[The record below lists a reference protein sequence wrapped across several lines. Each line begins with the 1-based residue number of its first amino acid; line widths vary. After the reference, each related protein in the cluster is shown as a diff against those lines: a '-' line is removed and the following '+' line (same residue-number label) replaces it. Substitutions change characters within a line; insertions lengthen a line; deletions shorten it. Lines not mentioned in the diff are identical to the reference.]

1 MITKITKINNLA
13 VFKDF
18 EWDKVVRDS
27 KGNNISKFTKVNI
40 IYGRNY
46 SGKTTLSRIVRSLE
60 TKKLSEKY
68 EDPDFEVEFDSNNK
82 ITLQNIEEQKQI
94 IRVFNEDFVKEN
106 LRFISNP
113 EENITPFAILGENNS
128 IEEELEK
135 LKEKLGRNEVEN
147 KSGLY
152 LELEKKE
159 DNKKSSEKEYND
171 RKKSLESK
179 IQEKAIN
186 KQTGIKYQ
194 SDIFGD
200 QNYNSTKLRDE
211 IDLVLTEKIFLT
223 EEEKAKKLALLK
235 ETIKRDILPII
246 ISEIDLQTLNNKVK
260 EVVTRP
266 ITPSNKIE
274 ELVKIAVLNRWVKEG
289 RKIHKENGLKEC
301 SFCGN
306 KISEER
312 WKELDKH
319 FDEESEKLEKEI
331 DSMLQEVDS
340 YVTKI
345 SDVLPIDK
353 NLFYADFQN
362 KLEELIEEKDNCIK
376 KIVKELNSLKKIL
389 ESRKQDL
396 LNIQSFSDIQDFSK
410 ELNECIT
417 KYNRLVKESNSYS
430 QNLSQNQENAKKALR
445 LKEVADF
452 AKDIQY
458 SEEKE
463 KIDKLKIE
471 WEKSL
476 EEEEEVNKKIIEVL
490 NLISN
495 KERER
500 KDEEAGAKKVNEY
513 LNNFFGHSFLTL
525 QALKD
530 KDEEKSIYF
539 EVVRNEKKAYH
550 LSEGECSLISFCYF
564 MAKLEDI
571 DTKDMNPIIWIDDPI
586 SSLDGNHIFFVYS
599 LINSQIIQKKFF
611 EQLFISTHN
620 LDFLKYLKRFSNHFS
635 KKNNPENIISYFLLA
650 RERDESNLII
660 MPNYLK
666 NYVTE
671 FNYLFHQIYKCSIA
685 EENDIDE
692 HSLFYNFANN
702 TRKFLEAF
710 LFYKYPNADMNDKD
724 KLLKFFG
731 EDKQAVIL
739 VDRIDNE
746 YSHSEGTIERSMR
759 PIDVPEMRTMAQYI
773 LKKIEEKDKEQYDAL
788 LKSIGECKK

>member
-13 VFKDF
+13 VFKNF
-18 EWDKVVRDS
+18 EWDKVIRD

-113 EENITPFAILGENNS
+113 EENITSFAILGENNS
-128 IEEELEK
+128 IEEEIEE
-135 LKEKLGRNEVEN
+135 LKEKLGRNEEGN

-159 DNKKSSEKEYND
+159 ANKKLSEEEYNN

-186 KQTGIKYQ
+186 KQTGIKYH
-194 SDIFGD
+194 SNIFGD
-200 QNYNSTKLRDE
+200 QNYNSTKLKEE
-211 IDLVLTEKIFLT
+211 IEFVLTEKNFLT
-223 EEEKAKKLALLK
+223 EKEKADKLALLK
-235 ETIKRDILPII
+235 ETIKIQISPII
-246 ISEIDLQTLNNKVK
+246 APEIDLQTLNNKVK
-260 EVVTRP
+260 EVVIRP

-289 RKIHKENGLKEC
+289 RKIHKENDLKEC

-312 WKELDKH
+312 WEELDKH

-353 NLFYADFQN
+353 NLFYTNFQN
-362 KLEELIEEKDNCIK
+362 ELEQLIEEKDNCIK

-430 QNLSQNQENAKKALR
+430 QNLSQNQENAKKVLR

-452 AKDIQY
+452 ARDIQY
-458 SEEKE
+458 SKEKAEIDNLKIKWENSSDEEKE
-463 KIDKLKIE
+463 VNDKIT
-471 WEKSL
+471 
-476 EEEEEVNKKIIEVL
+476 EVL
-490 NLISN
+490 DLISN

-539 EVVRNEKKAYH
+539 EVVRNGKKAYH

-571 DTKDMNPIIWIDDPI
+571 GTKDMNPIIWIDDPI

-599 LINSQIIQKKFF
+599 LISSEIIQPKKI

-620 LDFLKYLKRFSNHFS
+620 LDFLKYLKRFSNYFS
-635 KKNNPENIISYFLLA
+635 KKESQENIISYFLLA

-710 LFYKYPNADMNDKD
+710 LFYKYPNADINDKD

-731 EDKQAVIL
+731 GDKQAVIL

-746 YSHSEGTIERSMR
+746 YSHLEGLFERSMK
-759 PIDVPEMRTMAQYI
+759 PVDVPEMRKMAQYI
-773 LKKIEEKDKEQYDAL
+773 LRKIEEKDKEQYDSL

>member
-68 EDPDFEVEFDSNNK
+68 EDPDFEVEFNSNNK

-128 IEEELEK
+128 IEEEIEK
-135 LKEKLGRNEVEN
+135 LKEKLGRNEEGN

-159 DNKKSSEKEYND
+159 ANKKSSEKEYND

-186 KQTGIKYQ
+186 KQTGIKYH

-211 IDLVLTEKIFLT
+211 IDLVLTEKFFLT
-223 EEEKAKKLALLK
+223 EEEKAKKSALLK

-362 KLEELIEEKDNCIK
+362 KLEKLIEEKDNCIK

-417 KYNRLVKESNSYS
+417 KYNCLVKESNSYS
-430 QNLSQNQENAKKALR
+430 QNLSQNQENAKNALR

-452 AKDIQY
+452 ARDIQY
-458 SEEKE
+458 SKEKAEIDNLKIKWENSSGEEKE
-463 KIDKLKIE
+463 VNDKIT
-471 WEKSL
+471 
-476 EEEEEVNKKIIEVL
+476 EVL
-490 NLISN
+490 DLISN

-539 EVVRNEKKAYH
+539 EVVRNGKKAYH

-599 LINSQIIQKKFF
+599 LISSEIIQPKKI

-620 LDFLKYLKRFSNHFS
+620 LDFLKYLKRFSNYFS
-635 KKNNPENIISYFLLA
+635 KKESQENTISYFLLN

-710 LFYKYPNADMNDKD
+710 LFYKYPNADINDKD
-724 KLLKFFG
+724 KLLKFFEG
-731 EDKQAVIL
+731 DKQAVTL
-739 VDRIDNE
+739 ADRIDNE
-746 YSHSEGTIERSMR
+746 YSHLEGLFERSMR
-759 PIDVPEMRTMAQYI
+759 PVDVPEMRTMAQYI

-788 LKSIGECKK
+788 LKSIGEYKK

>member
-68 EDPDFEVEFDSNNK
+68 EDPDFEVEFNSNNK

-128 IEEELEK
+128 IEEEIEK
-135 LKEKLGRNEVEN
+135 LKEKLGRNEEGN

-159 DNKKSSEKEYND
+159 ANKKSSEKEYND

-186 KQTGIKYQ
+186 KQTGIKYH

-211 IDLVLTEKIFLT
+211 IDLVLTEKFFLT
-223 EEEKAKKLALLK
+223 EEEKAKKSALLK

-362 KLEELIEEKDNCIK
+362 KLEKLIEEKDNCIK

-417 KYNRLVKESNSYS
+417 KYNCLVKESNSYS
-430 QNLSQNQENAKKALR
+430 QNLSQNQENAKNALR

-452 AKDIQY
+452 ARDIQY
-458 SEEKE
+458 SKEKAEIDNLKIKWENSSGEEKE
-463 KIDKLKIE
+463 VNDKIT
-471 WEKSL
+471 
-476 EEEEEVNKKIIEVL
+476 EVL
-490 NLISN
+490 DLISN

-539 EVVRNEKKAYH
+539 EVVRNGKKAYH

-571 DTKDMNPIIWIDDPI
+571 DTKNMNPIIWIDDPI

-599 LINSQIIQKKFF
+599 LISSEIIQPKKF

-620 LDFLKYLKRFSNHFS
+620 LDFLKYLKRFSNYLS
-635 KKNNPENIISYFLLA
+635 KKDGQENIISYFLLT
-650 RERDESNLII
+650 RESDESKLII

-685 EENDIDE
+685 EENDINE

-710 LFYKYPNADMNDKD
+710 LFYKYPNADINDKD
-724 KLLKFFG
+724 KLLKFFEG
-731 EDKQAVIL
+731 DKQAVTL
-739 VDRIDNE
+739 ADRIDNE
-746 YSHSEGTIERSMR
+746 YSHLEGLFERSMR
-759 PIDVPEMRTMAQYI
+759 PVDIPEMRTMAQYI
-773 LKKIEEKDKEQYDAL
+773 LKKIKEKDEEQYDAL

>member
-68 EDPDFEVEFDSNNK
+68 EDPDFEVEFNSNNK

-128 IEEELEK
+128 IEEEIEK
-135 LKEKLGRNEVEN
+135 LKEKLGRNEEGN

-159 DNKKSSEKEYND
+159 ANKKSSEKEYND

-186 KQTGIKYQ
+186 KQTGIKYH

-211 IDLVLTEKIFLT
+211 IDLVLTEKFFLT
-223 EEEKAKKLALLK
+223 EEEKAKKSALLK

-362 KLEELIEEKDNCIK
+362 KLEKLIEEKDNCIK

-417 KYNRLVKESNSYS
+417 KYNCLVKESNSYS
-430 QNLSQNQENAKKALR
+430 QNLSQNQENAKNALR

-452 AKDIQY
+452 ARDIQY
-458 SEEKE
+458 SKEKAEIDNLKIKWENSSGEEKE
-463 KIDKLKIE
+463 VNDKIT
-471 WEKSL
+471 
-476 EEEEEVNKKIIEVL
+476 EVL
-490 NLISN
+490 DLISN

-539 EVVRNEKKAYH
+539 EVVRNGKKAYH

-599 LINSQIIQKKFF
+599 LISSEIIQPKKI

-620 LDFLKYLKRFSNHFS
+620 LDFLKYLKRFSNYFS
-635 KKNNPENIISYFLLA
+635 KKESQENTISYFLLN

-710 LFYKYPNADMNDKD
+710 LFYKYPNADINDKD
-724 KLLKFFG
+724 KLLKFFEG
-731 EDKQAVIL
+731 DKQAVTL
-739 VDRIDNE
+739 ADRIDNE
-746 YSHSEGTIERSMR
+746 YSHLEGLFERSMR
-759 PIDVPEMRTMAQYI
+759 PVDIPEMRTMAQYI
-773 LKKIEEKDKEQYDAL
+773 LKKIKEKDEEQYDAL

>member
-68 EDPDFEVEFDSNNK
+68 EDPDFEVEFNSNNK

-128 IEEELEK
+128 IEEEIEK
-135 LKEKLGRNEVEN
+135 LKEKLGRNEEGN

-159 DNKKSSEKEYND
+159 ANKKSSEKEYND

-186 KQTGIKYQ
+186 KQTGIKYH

-211 IDLVLTEKIFLT
+211 IDLVLTEKFFLT
-223 EEEKAKKLALLK
+223 EEEKAKKSALLK

-362 KLEELIEEKDNCIK
+362 KLEKLIEEKDNCIK

-417 KYNRLVKESNSYS
+417 KYNCLVKESNSYS
-430 QNLSQNQENAKKALR
+430 QNLSQNQENAKNALR

-452 AKDIQY
+452 ARDIQY
-458 SEEKE
+458 SKEKAEIDNLKLKWENSSVEEKE
-463 KIDKLKIE
+463 VNDKIT
-471 WEKSL
+471 
-476 EEEEEVNKKIIEVL
+476 EVL
-490 NLISN
+490 DLISN

-539 EVVRNEKKAYH
+539 EVVRNGKKAYH

-599 LINSQIIQKKFF
+599 LISSEIIQPKKI

-620 LDFLKYLKRFSNHFS
+620 LDFLKYLKRFSNYFS
-635 KKNNPENIISYFLLA
+635 KKESQENTISYFLLN

-710 LFYKYPNADMNDKD
+710 LFYKYPNADINDKD
-724 KLLKFFG
+724 KLLKFFEG
-731 EDKQAVIL
+731 DKQAVTL
-739 VDRIDNE
+739 ADRIDNE
-746 YSHSEGTIERSMR
+746 YSHLEGLFERSMR

-788 LKSIGECKK
+788 LKSIGESKK

>member
-599 LINSQIIQKKFF
+599 LISSEIIQPKKI

>member
-68 EDPDFEVEFDSNNK
+68 EDPDFEVEFNSNNK

-128 IEEELEK
+128 IEEEIEK
-135 LKEKLGRNEVEN
+135 LKEKLGRNEEGN

-159 DNKKSSEKEYND
+159 ANKKSSEKEYND

-186 KQTGIKYQ
+186 KQTGIKYH

-211 IDLVLTEKIFLT
+211 IDLVLTEKFFLT
-223 EEEKAKKLALLK
+223 EEEKAKKSALLK

-362 KLEELIEEKDNCIK
+362 KLEKLIEEKDNCIK

-417 KYNRLVKESNSYS
+417 KYNCLVKESNSYS
-430 QNLSQNQENAKKALR
+430 QNLSQNQENAKNALR

-458 SEEKE
+458 SKEKAEIDNLKIKWENSSGEEKE
-463 KIDKLKIE
+463 VNDKIT
-471 WEKSL
+471 
-476 EEEEEVNKKIIEVL
+476 EVL
-490 NLISN
+490 DLISN

-539 EVVRNEKKAYH
+539 EVVRNGKKAYH

-599 LINSQIIQKKFF
+599 LISSEIIQPKKI

-620 LDFLKYLKRFSNHFS
+620 LDFLKYLKRFSNYFS
-635 KKNNPENIISYFLLA
+635 KKESQENTISYFLLN

-710 LFYKYPNADMNDKD
+710 LFYKYPNADINDKD
-724 KLLKFFG
+724 KLLKFFEG
-731 EDKQAVIL
+731 DKQAVTL
-739 VDRIDNE
+739 ADRIDNE
-746 YSHSEGTIERSMR
+746 YSHLEGLFERSMR

>member
-128 IEEELEK
+128 IEEEIEK
-135 LKEKLGRNEVEN
+135 LKEKLGRNEEGN

-159 DNKKSSEKEYND
+159 ANKKSSEKEYND

-186 KQTGIKYQ
+186 KQTGIKYH

-211 IDLVLTEKIFLT
+211 IDLVLTEKFFLT
-223 EEEKAKKLALLK
+223 EEEKAKKSALLK

-417 KYNRLVKESNSYS
+417 KYNYFVKESNSYS
-430 QNLSQNQENAKKALR
+430 QNLYKNQENAKNALR

-452 AKDIQY
+452 ARDIQY
-458 SEEKE
+458 SKEKAEINNLKIKWENSSGEEKE
-463 KIDKLKIE
+463 VNDKIT
-471 WEKSL
+471 
-476 EEEEEVNKKIIEVL
+476 EVL
-490 NLISN
+490 DLISN

-539 EVVRNEKKAYH
+539 EVVRNGKKAYH

-599 LINSQIIQKKFF
+599 LISSEIIQPKKI

-620 LDFLKYLKRFSNHFS
+620 LDFLKYLKRFSNYFS
-635 KKNNPENIISYFLLA
+635 KKESQENTISYFLLN

-710 LFYKYPNADMNDKD
+710 LFYKYPNADINDKD
-724 KLLKFFG
+724 KLLKFFEG
-731 EDKQAVIL
+731 DKQAVTL
-739 VDRIDNE
+739 ADRIDNE
-746 YSHSEGTIERSMR
+746 YSHLEGLFERSMR
-759 PIDVPEMRTMAQYI
+759 PVDVPEMRTMAQYI
-773 LKKIEEKDKEQYDAL
+773 LKKIKEKDKEQYDAL

>member
-68 EDPDFEVEFDSNNK
+68 EDPDFEVEFNSNNK

-128 IEEELEK
+128 IEEEIEK
-135 LKEKLGRNEVEN
+135 LKEKLGRNEEGN

-159 DNKKSSEKEYND
+159 ANKKSSEKEYND

-186 KQTGIKYQ
+186 KQTGIKYH

-211 IDLVLTEKIFLT
+211 IDLVLTEKFFLT
-223 EEEKAKKLALLK
+223 EEEKAKKSALLK

-362 KLEELIEEKDNCIK
+362 KLEKLIEEKDNCIK

-417 KYNRLVKESNSYS
+417 KYNCLVKESNSYS
-430 QNLSQNQENAKKALR
+430 QNLSQNQENAKNALR

-452 AKDIQY
+452 ARDIQY
-458 SEEKE
+458 SKEKAEIDNLKIKWENSSGEEKE
-463 KIDKLKIE
+463 VNDKIT
-471 WEKSL
+471 
-476 EEEEEVNKKIIEVL
+476 EVL
-490 NLISN
+490 DLISN

-539 EVVRNEKKAYH
+539 EVVRNGKKAYH

-599 LINSQIIQKKFF
+599 LISSEIIQPKKI

-620 LDFLKYLKRFSNHFS
+620 LDFLKYLKRFSNYFS
-635 KKNNPENIISYFLLA
+635 KKESQENTISYFLLN

-710 LFYKYPNADMNDKD
+710 LFYKYPNADINDKD
-724 KLLKFFG
+724 KLLKFFEG
-731 EDKQAVIL
+731 DKQAVTL
-739 VDRIDNE
+739 ADRIDNE
-746 YSHSEGTIERSMR
+746 YSHLEGLFERSMR

-788 LKSIGECKK
+788 LKSIGEYKK

>member
-13 VFKDF
+13 VFKNF
-18 EWDKVVRDS
+18 EWDKVIRD

-113 EENITPFAILGENNS
+113 EENITSFAILGENNS
-128 IEEELEK
+128 IEEEIEE
-135 LKEKLGRNEVEN
+135 LKEKLGRNEEGN

-159 DNKKSSEKEYND
+159 ANKKLSEEEYNN

-186 KQTGIKYQ
+186 KQTGIKYH
-194 SDIFGD
+194 SNIFGD
-200 QNYNSTKLRDE
+200 QNYNSTKLKEE
-211 IDLVLTEKIFLT
+211 IEFVLTEKNFLT
-223 EEEKAKKLALLK
+223 EKEKADKLALLK
-235 ETIKRDILPII
+235 ETIKIQISPII
-246 ISEIDLQTLNNKVK
+246 APEIDLQTLNNKVK
-260 EVVTRP
+260 EVVIRP

-289 RKIHKENGLKEC
+289 RKIHKENDLKEC

-312 WKELDKH
+312 WEELDKH

-345 SDVLPIDK
+345 SDVLPIDE
-353 NLFYADFQN
+353 NLFYTNFQN
-362 KLEELIEEKDNCIK
+362 ELEQLIEEKDNCIK

-430 QNLSQNQENAKKALR
+430 QNLSQNQENAKKVLR

-452 AKDIQY
+452 ARDIQY
-458 SEEKE
+458 SKEKAEIDNLKIKWENSSDEEKE
-463 KIDKLKIE
+463 VNDKIT
-471 WEKSL
+471 
-476 EEEEEVNKKIIEVL
+476 EVL
-490 NLISN
+490 DLISN

-539 EVVRNEKKAYH
+539 EVVRNGKKAYH

-571 DTKDMNPIIWIDDPI
+571 GTKDMNPIIWIDDPI

-599 LINSQIIQKKFF
+599 LISSEIIQPKKI

-620 LDFLKYLKRFSNHFS
+620 LDFLKYLKRFSNYFS
-635 KKNNPENIISYFLLA
+635 KKESQENIISYFLLA

-710 LFYKYPNADMNDKD
+710 LFYKYPNADINDKD

-731 EDKQAVIL
+731 GDKQAVIL

-746 YSHSEGTIERSMR
+746 YSHLEGLFERSMK
-759 PIDVPEMRTMAQYI
+759 PIDVPEMRKMAQYI
-773 LKKIEEKDKEQYDAL
+773 LRKIEEKDKEQYDSL

>member
-211 IDLVLTEKIFLT
+211 IDIVLTEKIFLT

-685 EENDIDE
+685 EENGIDE

>member
-68 EDPDFEVEFDSNNK
+68 EDPDFEVEFNSNNK

-128 IEEELEK
+128 IEEEIEK
-135 LKEKLGRNEVEN
+135 LKEKLGRNEEGN

-159 DNKKSSEKEYND
+159 ANKKSSEKEYND

-186 KQTGIKYQ
+186 KQTGIKYH

-211 IDLVLTEKIFLT
+211 IDLVLTEKFFLT
-223 EEEKAKKLALLK
+223 EEEKAKKSALLK

-362 KLEELIEEKDNCIK
+362 KLEKLIEEKDNCIK

-417 KYNRLVKESNSYS
+417 KYNCLVKESNSYS
-430 QNLSQNQENAKKALR
+430 QNLSQNQENAKNALR

-452 AKDIQY
+452 ARDIQY
-458 SEEKE
+458 SKEKAEIDNLKIKWENSSGEEKE
-463 KIDKLKIE
+463 VNDKIT
-471 WEKSL
+471 
-476 EEEEEVNKKIIEVL
+476 EVL
-490 NLISN
+490 DLISN

-539 EVVRNEKKAYH
+539 EVVRNGKKAYH

-571 DTKDMNPIIWIDDPI
+571 DTKNMNPIIWIDDPI

-599 LINSQIIQKKFF
+599 LISSEIIQPKKI

-620 LDFLKYLKRFSNHFS
+620 LDFLKYLKRFSNYFS
-635 KKNNPENIISYFLLA
+635 KKESQENTISYFLLN

-710 LFYKYPNADMNDKD
+710 LFYKYPNADINDKD
-724 KLLKFFG
+724 KLLKFFEG
-731 EDKQAVIL
+731 DKQAVTL
-739 VDRIDNE
+739 ADRIDNE
-746 YSHSEGTIERSMR
+746 YSHLEGLFERSMR
-759 PIDVPEMRTMAQYI
+759 PVDIPEMRTMAQYI
-773 LKKIEEKDKEQYDAL
+773 LKKIKEKDEEQYDAL

>member
-13 VFKDF
+13 VFKNF
-18 EWDKVVRDS
+18 EWDKVIRD

-113 EENITPFAILGENNS
+113 EENITSFAILGENNS
-128 IEEELEK
+128 IEEEIEE
-135 LKEKLGRNEVEN
+135 LKEKLGRNEEGN

-159 DNKKSSEKEYND
+159 ANKKLSEEEYNN

-186 KQTGIKYQ
+186 KQTGIKYH
-194 SDIFGD
+194 SNIFGD
-200 QNYNSTKLRDE
+200 QNYNSTKLKEE
-211 IDLVLTEKIFLT
+211 IEFVLTEKNFLT
-223 EEEKAKKLALLK
+223 EKEKADKLALLK
-235 ETIKRDILPII
+235 ETIKIQISPII
-246 ISEIDLQTLNNKVK
+246 APEIDLQTLNNKVK
-260 EVVTRP
+260 EVVTRL

-289 RKIHKENGLKEC
+289 RKIHKENDLKEC

-312 WKELDKH
+312 WEELDKH

-353 NLFYADFQN
+353 NLFYTNFQN
-362 KLEELIEEKDNCIK
+362 ELEQLIEEKDNCIK

-430 QNLSQNQENAKKALR
+430 QNLSQNQENAKKVLR

-452 AKDIQY
+452 ARDIQY
-458 SEEKE
+458 SKEKAEIDNLKIKWENSSDEEKE
-463 KIDKLKIE
+463 VNDKIT
-471 WEKSL
+471 
-476 EEEEEVNKKIIEVL
+476 EVL
-490 NLISN
+490 DLISN

-539 EVVRNEKKAYH
+539 EVVRNGKKAYH

-571 DTKDMNPIIWIDDPI
+571 GTKDMNPIIWIDDPI

-599 LINSQIIQKKFF
+599 LISSEIIQPKKI

-620 LDFLKYLKRFSNHFS
+620 LDFLKYLKRFSNYFS
-635 KKNNPENIISYFLLA
+635 KKESQENIISYFLLA

-710 LFYKYPNADMNDKD
+710 LFYKYPNADINDKD

-731 EDKQAVIL
+731 GDKQAVIL

-746 YSHSEGTIERSMR
+746 YSHLEGLFERSMK
-759 PIDVPEMRTMAQYI
+759 PVDVPEMRKMAQYI
-773 LKKIEEKDKEQYDAL
+773 LRKIEEKDKEQYDSL

>member
-13 VFKDF
+13 VFKNF
-18 EWDKVVRDS
+18 EWDKVIRD

-113 EENITPFAILGENNS
+113 EENITSFAILGENNS
-128 IEEELEK
+128 IEEEIEE
-135 LKEKLGRNEVEN
+135 LKEKLGRNEEGN

-159 DNKKSSEKEYND
+159 ANKKLSEEEYNN

-186 KQTGIKYQ
+186 KQTGIKYH
-194 SDIFGD
+194 SNIFGD
-200 QNYNSTKLRDE
+200 QNYNSTKLKEE
-211 IDLVLTEKIFLT
+211 IEFVLTEKNFLT
-223 EEEKAKKLALLK
+223 EKEKADKLALLK
-235 ETIKRDILPII
+235 ETIKIQISPII
-246 ISEIDLQTLNNKVK
+246 APEIDLQTLNNKVK

-289 RKIHKENGLKEC
+289 RKIHKENDLKEC

-312 WKELDKH
+312 WEELDKH

-353 NLFYADFQN
+353 NLFYTNFQN
-362 KLEELIEEKDNCIK
+362 ELEQLIEEKDNCIK

-430 QNLSQNQENAKKALR
+430 QNLSQNQENAKKVLR

-452 AKDIQY
+452 ARDIQY
-458 SEEKE
+458 SKEKAEIDNLKIKWENSSDEEKE
-463 KIDKLKIE
+463 VNDKIT
-471 WEKSL
+471 
-476 EEEEEVNKKIIEVL
+476 EVL
-490 NLISN
+490 DLISN

-539 EVVRNEKKAYH
+539 EVVRNGKKAYH

-571 DTKDMNPIIWIDDPI
+571 GTKDMNPIIWIDDPI

-599 LINSQIIQKKFF
+599 LISSEIIQPKKI

-620 LDFLKYLKRFSNHFS
+620 LDFLKYLKRFSNYFS
-635 KKNNPENIISYFLLA
+635 KKESQENIISYFLLA

-710 LFYKYPNADMNDKD
+710 LFYKYPNADINDKD

-731 EDKQAVIL
+731 GDKQAVIL

-746 YSHSEGTIERSMR
+746 YSHLEGLFERSMK
-759 PIDVPEMRTMAQYI
+759 PVDVPEMRKMAQYI
-773 LKKIEEKDKEQYDAL
+773 LRKIEEKDKEQYDSL

>member
-68 EDPDFEVEFDSNNK
+68 EDPDFEVEFNSNNK

-128 IEEELEK
+128 IEEEIEK
-135 LKEKLGRNEVEN
+135 LKEKLGRNEEGN

-159 DNKKSSEKEYND
+159 ANKKSSEKEYND

-186 KQTGIKYQ
+186 KQTGIKYH

-211 IDLVLTEKIFLT
+211 IDLVLTEKFFLT
-223 EEEKAKKLALLK
+223 EEEKAKKSALLK

-362 KLEELIEEKDNCIK
+362 KLEKLIEEKDNCIK

-417 KYNRLVKESNSYS
+417 KYNCLVKESNSYS
-430 QNLSQNQENAKKALR
+430 QNLSQNQENAKNALR

-452 AKDIQY
+452 ARDIQY
-458 SEEKE
+458 SKEKAEIDNLKIKWENSSGEEKE
-463 KIDKLKIE
+463 VNDKIT
-471 WEKSL
+471 
-476 EEEEEVNKKIIEVL
+476 EVL
-490 NLISN
+490 DLISN

-539 EVVRNEKKAYH
+539 EVVRNGKKAYH

-599 LINSQIIQKKFF
+599 LISSEIIQPKKF

-620 LDFLKYLKRFSNHFS
+620 LDFLKYLKRFSNYLS
-635 KKNNPENIISYFLLA
+635 KKDGQENIISYFLLT
-650 RERDESNLII
+650 RESDESKLII

-685 EENDIDE
+685 EENDINE

-710 LFYKYPNADMNDKD
+710 LFYKYPNADINDKD
-724 KLLKFFG
+724 KLLKFFEG
-731 EDKQAVIL
+731 DKQAVTL
-739 VDRIDNE
+739 ADRIDNE
-746 YSHSEGTIERSMR
+746 YSHLEGLFERSMR
-759 PIDVPEMRTMAQYI
+759 PVDIPEMRTMAQYI
-773 LKKIEEKDKEQYDAL
+773 LKKIKEKDEEQYDAL

>member
-13 VFKDF
+13 VFKNF
-18 EWDKVVRDS
+18 EWDKVIRD

-113 EENITPFAILGENNS
+113 EENITSFAILGENNS
-128 IEEELEK
+128 IEEEIEE
-135 LKEKLGRNEVEN
+135 LKEKLGRNEEGN

-159 DNKKSSEKEYND
+159 ANKKLSEEEYNN

-186 KQTGIKYQ
+186 KQTGIKYH
-194 SDIFGD
+194 SNIFGD
-200 QNYNSTKLRDE
+200 QNYNSTKLKEE
-211 IDLVLTEKIFLT
+211 IEFVLTEKNFLT
-223 EEEKAKKLALLK
+223 EKEKADKLALLK
-235 ETIKRDILPII
+235 ETIKIQISPII
-246 ISEIDLQTLNNKVK
+246 APEIDLQTLNNKVK

-289 RKIHKENGLKEC
+289 RKIHKENDLKEC

-312 WKELDKH
+312 WEELDKH

-353 NLFYADFQN
+353 NLFYTNFQN
-362 KLEELIEEKDNCIK
+362 ELEQLIEEKDNCIK

-430 QNLSQNQENAKKALR
+430 QNLSQNQENAKKVLR

-452 AKDIQY
+452 ARDIQY
-458 SEEKE
+458 SKEKAEIDNLKIKWENSSDEEKE
-463 KIDKLKIE
+463 VNDKIT
-471 WEKSL
+471 
-476 EEEEEVNKKIIEVL
+476 EVL
-490 NLISN
+490 DLISN

-539 EVVRNEKKAYH
+539 EVVRNGKKAYH

-571 DTKDMNPIIWIDDPI
+571 GTKDMNPIIWIDDPI

-599 LINSQIIQKKFF
+599 LISSEIIQPKKI

-620 LDFLKYLKRFSNHFS
+620 LDFLKYLKRFSNYFS
-635 KKNNPENIISYFLLA
+635 KKESQENIISYFLLA
-650 RERDESNLII
+650 IERDESNLII

-710 LFYKYPNADMNDKD
+710 LFYKYPNADINDKD

-731 EDKQAVIL
+731 GDKQAVIL

-746 YSHSEGTIERSMR
+746 YSHLEGLFERSMK
-759 PIDVPEMRTMAQYI
+759 PVDVPEMRKMAQYI
-773 LKKIEEKDKEQYDAL
+773 LRKIEEKDKEQYDSL

>member
-68 EDPDFEVEFDSNNK
+68 EDPDFEVEFNSNNK

-128 IEEELEK
+128 IEEEIEK
-135 LKEKLGRNEVEN
+135 LKEKLGRNEEGN

-159 DNKKSSEKEYND
+159 ANKKSSEKEYND

-186 KQTGIKYQ
+186 KQTGIKYH

-211 IDLVLTEKIFLT
+211 IDLVLTEKFFLT
-223 EEEKAKKLALLK
+223 EEEKAKKSALLK

-362 KLEELIEEKDNCIK
+362 KLEKLIEEKDNCIK

-417 KYNRLVKESNSYS
+417 KYNCLVKESNSYS
-430 QNLSQNQENAKKALR
+430 QNLSQNQENAKNALR

-452 AKDIQY
+452 ARDIQY
-458 SEEKE
+458 SKEKAEIDNLKIKWENSSGEEKE
-463 KIDKLKIE
+463 VNDKIT
-471 WEKSL
+471 
-476 EEEEEVNKKIIEVL
+476 EVL
-490 NLISN
+490 DLISN

-539 EVVRNEKKAYH
+539 EVVRNGKKAYH

-571 DTKDMNPIIWIDDPI
+571 DTKNMNPIIWIDDPI

-599 LINSQIIQKKFF
+599 LISSEIIQPKKI

-620 LDFLKYLKRFSNHFS
+620 LDFLKYLKRFSNYFS
-635 KKNNPENIISYFLLA
+635 KKESQENTISYFLLN

-710 LFYKYPNADMNDKD
+710 LFYKYPNADINDKD
-724 KLLKFFG
+724 KLLKFFEG
-731 EDKQAVIL
+731 DKQAVTL
-739 VDRIDNE
+739 ADRIDNE
-746 YSHSEGTIERSMR
+746 YSHLEGLFERSMR
-759 PIDVPEMRTMAQYI
+759 PVDIPEMRTMAQYI

>member
-128 IEEELEK
+128 IEEEIEK
-135 LKEKLGRNEVEN
+135 LKEKLGRNEEGN

-159 DNKKSSEKEYND
+159 ANKKSSEKEYND

-186 KQTGIKYQ
+186 KQTGIKYH

-211 IDLVLTEKIFLT
+211 IDLVLTEKFFLT
-223 EEEKAKKLALLK
+223 EEEKAKKSALLK

-362 KLEELIEEKDNCIK
+362 KLEKLIEEKDNCIK

-417 KYNRLVKESNSYS
+417 KYNCLVKESNSYS
-430 QNLSQNQENAKKALR
+430 QNLSQNQENAKNALR

-452 AKDIQY
+452 ARDIQY
-458 SEEKE
+458 SKEKAEINNLKIKWENSSGEEKE
-463 KIDKLKIE
+463 VNDKIT
-471 WEKSL
+471 
-476 EEEEEVNKKIIEVL
+476 EVL
-490 NLISN
+490 DLISN

-539 EVVRNEKKAYH
+539 EVVRNGKKAYH

-599 LINSQIIQKKFF
+599 LISSEIIQPKKI

-620 LDFLKYLKRFSNHFS
+620 LDFLKYLKRFSNYFS
-635 KKNNPENIISYFLLA
+635 KKESQENTISYFLLN

-710 LFYKYPNADMNDKD
+710 LFYKYPNADINDKD
-724 KLLKFFG
+724 KLLKFFEG
-731 EDKQAVIL
+731 DKQAVTL
-739 VDRIDNE
+739 ADRIDNE
-746 YSHSEGTIERSMR
+746 YSHLEGLFERSMR

>member
-68 EDPDFEVEFDSNNK
+68 EDPDFEVEFNSNNK

-128 IEEELEK
+128 IEEEIEK
-135 LKEKLGRNEVEN
+135 LKEKLGRNEEGN

-159 DNKKSSEKEYND
+159 ANKKSSEKEYND

-186 KQTGIKYQ
+186 KQTGIKYH

-211 IDLVLTEKIFLT
+211 IDLVLTEKFFLT
-223 EEEKAKKLALLK
+223 EEEKAKKSALLK

-362 KLEELIEEKDNCIK
+362 KLEKLIEEKDNCIK

-430 QNLSQNQENAKKALR
+430 QNLSQNQENAKKVLR

-452 AKDIQY
+452 ARDIQY
-458 SEEKE
+458 SKEKAEIDNLKIKWENSSDEEKE
-463 KIDKLKIE
+463 VNDKIT
-471 WEKSL
+471 
-476 EEEEEVNKKIIEVL
+476 EVL
-490 NLISN
+490 DLISN

-539 EVVRNEKKAYH
+539 EVVRNGKKAYH

-571 DTKDMNPIIWIDDPI
+571 GTKDMNPIIWIDDPI

-599 LINSQIIQKKFF
+599 LISSEIIQPKKI

-620 LDFLKYLKRFSNHFS
+620 LDFLKYLKRFSNYFS
-635 KKNNPENIISYFLLA
+635 KKESQENTISYFLLN

-710 LFYKYPNADMNDKD
+710 LFYKYPNADINDKD
-724 KLLKFFG
+724 KLLKFFEG
-731 EDKQAVIL
+731 DKQAVTL
-739 VDRIDNE
+739 ADRIDNE
-746 YSHSEGTIERSMR
+746 YSHLEGLFERSMR
-759 PIDVPEMRTMAQYI
+759 PVDVPEMRTMAQYI

-788 LKSIGECKK
+788 LKSIGEYKK

>member
-1 MITKITKINNLA
+1 
-13 VFKDF
+13 
-18 EWDKVVRDS
+18 
-27 KGNNISKFTKVNI
+27 
-40 IYGRNY
+40 
-46 SGKTTLSRIVRSLE
+46 
-60 TKKLSEKY
+60 
-68 EDPDFEVEFDSNNK
+68 
-82 ITLQNIEEQKQI
+82 
-94 IRVFNEDFVKEN
+94 
-106 LRFISNP
+106 
-113 EENITPFAILGENNS
+113 
-128 IEEELEK
+128 
-135 LKEKLGRNEVEN
+135 
-147 KSGLY
+147 
-152 LELEKKE
+152 
-159 DNKKSSEKEYND
+159 
-171 RKKSLESK
+171 
-179 IQEKAIN
+179 
-186 KQTGIKYQ
+186 
-194 SDIFGD
+194 
-200 QNYNSTKLRDE
+200 
-211 IDLVLTEKIFLT
+211 
-223 EEEKAKKLALLK
+223 
-235 ETIKRDILPII
+235 
-246 ISEIDLQTLNNKVK
+246 
-260 EVVTRP
+260 
-266 ITPSNKIE
+266 
-274 ELVKIAVLNRWVKEG
+274 
-289 RKIHKENGLKEC
+289 
-301 SFCGN
+301 
-306 KISEER
+306 
-312 WKELDKH
+312 
-319 FDEESEKLEKEI
+319 
-331 DSMLQEVDS
+331 MLQEVDS

-353 NLFYADFQN
+353 NLFYTNFQN
-362 KLEELIEEKDNCIK
+362 ELEQLIEEKDNCIK

-430 QNLSQNQENAKKALR
+430 QNLSQNQENAKKVLR

-452 AKDIQY
+452 ARDIQY
-458 SEEKE
+458 SKEKAEIDNLKIKWENSSDEEKE
-463 KIDKLKIE
+463 VNDKIT
-471 WEKSL
+471 
-476 EEEEEVNKKIIEVL
+476 EVL
-490 NLISN
+490 DLISN

-539 EVVRNEKKAYH
+539 EVVRNGKKAYH

-571 DTKDMNPIIWIDDPI
+571 GTKDMNPIIWIDDPI

-599 LINSQIIQKKFF
+599 LISSEIIQPKKI

-620 LDFLKYLKRFSNHFS
+620 LDFLKYLKRFSNYFS
-635 KKNNPENIISYFLLA
+635 KKESQENIISYFLLA

-710 LFYKYPNADMNDKD
+710 LFYKYPNADINDKD

-731 EDKQAVIL
+731 GDKQAVIL

-746 YSHSEGTIERSMR
+746 YSHLEGLFERSMK
-759 PIDVPEMRTMAQYI
+759 PVDVPEMRKMAQYI
-773 LKKIEEKDKEQYDAL
+773 LRKIEEKDKEQYDSL

>member
-68 EDPDFEVEFDSNNK
+68 EDPDFEVEFNSNNK

-128 IEEELEK
+128 IEEEIEK
-135 LKEKLGRNEVEN
+135 LKEKLGRNEEGN

-159 DNKKSSEKEYND
+159 ANKKSSEKEYND

-186 KQTGIKYQ
+186 KQTGIKYH

-211 IDLVLTEKIFLT
+211 IDLVLTEKFFLT
-223 EEEKAKKLALLK
+223 EEEKAKKSALLK

-353 NLFYADFQN
+353 NLFYVDFQN

-417 KYNRLVKESNSYS
+417 KYNCLVKESNSYS
-430 QNLSQNQENAKKALR
+430 QNLSQNQENAKNALR

-452 AKDIQY
+452 ARDIQY
-458 SEEKE
+458 SKEKAEIDNLKIKWENSSGEEKE
-463 KIDKLKIE
+463 VNDKIT
-471 WEKSL
+471 
-476 EEEEEVNKKIIEVL
+476 EVL
-490 NLISN
+490 DLISN

-539 EVVRNEKKAYH
+539 EVVRNGKKAYH

-599 LINSQIIQKKFF
+599 LISSEIIQPKKI

-620 LDFLKYLKRFSNHFS
+620 LDFLKYLKRFSNYFS
-635 KKNNPENIISYFLLA
+635 KKESQENTISYFLLN

-710 LFYKYPNADMNDKD
+710 LFYKYPNADINDKD
-724 KLLKFFG
+724 KLLKFFEG
-731 EDKQAVIL
+731 DKQAVTL
-739 VDRIDNE
+739 ADRIDNE
-746 YSHSEGTIERSMR
+746 YSHLEGLFERSMR

>member
-68 EDPDFEVEFDSNNK
+68 EDPDFEVEFNSNNK

-128 IEEELEK
+128 IEEEIEK
-135 LKEKLGRNEVEN
+135 LKEKLGRNEEGN

-159 DNKKSSEKEYND
+159 ANKKSSEKEYND

-186 KQTGIKYQ
+186 KQTGIKYH

-211 IDLVLTEKIFLT
+211 IDLVLTEKFFLT
-223 EEEKAKKLALLK
+223 EEEKAKKSALLK

-362 KLEELIEEKDNCIK
+362 KLEKLIEEKDNCIK

-417 KYNRLVKESNSYS
+417 KYNCLVKESNSYS
-430 QNLSQNQENAKKALR
+430 QNLSQNQENAKNALR

-452 AKDIQY
+452 ARDIQY
-458 SEEKE
+458 SKEKAEIDNLKIKWENSSGEEKE
-463 KIDKLKIE
+463 VNDKIT
-471 WEKSL
+471 
-476 EEEEEVNKKIIEVL
+476 EVL
-490 NLISN
+490 DLISN

-539 EVVRNEKKAYH
+539 EVVRNGKKAYH

-599 LINSQIIQKKFF
+599 LISSEIIQPKKI

-620 LDFLKYLKRFSNHFS
+620 LDFLKYLKRFSNYFS
-635 KKNNPENIISYFLLA
+635 KKESQENTISYFLLN

-710 LFYKYPNADMNDKD
+710 LFYKYPNADINDKD
-724 KLLKFFG
+724 KLLKFFEG
-731 EDKQAVIL
+731 DKQAVTL
-739 VDRIDNE
+739 ADRIDNE
-746 YSHSEGTIERSMR
+746 YSHLEGLFERSMR